1 MPIYFKQKKSR
12 PPSFFSEKNPRKFLD
27 FLVCFANDASGE
39 VLQAMLPKFVDRVK
53 DGFDDFEAMAIRFFF
68 WCCFDGRFWGD
79 DLKWTHEL
87 RKHPN

>member
-1 MPIYFKQKKSR
+1 MPIYFNQKKHV
-12 PPSFFSEKNPRKFLD
+12 PHLSFRKNPRKFLD

-68 WCCFDGRFWGD
+68 FGVVLLGD
-79 DLKWTHEL
+79 FGGMI
-87 RKHPN
+87 